1 MTTNSYGSL
10 KKRPIHPNMSVE
22 EIAYL
27 TTNNIPHKF
36 VEEKLSIKEIDEAY
50 FDKVRKRNLDKELL
64 LVEITKSIRRYN
76 LPKNLL
82 HQVCQQAIQH
92 VLSTNSPTYV
102 NQFQEQIK

>member
-27 TTNNIPHKF
+27 TSNDVPYSYFDET
-36 VEEKLSIKEIDEAY
+36 LSIEGIDEAY
-50 FDKVRKRNLDKELL
+50 FKNVRRRNLDKELL
-64 LVEITKSIRRYN
+64 LVEITKSIRKYN
-76 LPKNLL
+76 LSKTQL

-92 VLSTNSPTYV
+92 VTSTT
-102 NQFQEQIK
+102 NQNQPEQSK

>member
-50 FDKVRKRNLDKELL
+50 FEKVRGRNLEKEIL
-64 LVEITKSIRRYN
+64 LVEITKLIRRCN
-76 LPKNLL
+76 LPKNLQC
-82 HQVCQQAIQH
+82 QVWVQAINH
-92 VLSTNSPTYV
+92 VFKSTNQ
-102 NQFQEQIK
+102 NQSEQTNESK

>member
-27 TTNNIPHKF
+27 TSNDVPHSYF
-36 VEEKLSIKEIDEAY
+36 DETLSIEGIDEAY
-50 FDKVRKRNLDKELL
+50 FKKVRRRNLDKELL

-92 VLSTNSPTYV
+92 VTTTTNQ
-102 NQFQEQIK
+102 NQSEQN